1 MQVRK
6 ESDASYRKYQLKN
19 RPNEKI
25 RPFYKWKDGFI
36 DRYLNRGSLQP
47 TDIPA
52 VAIEPPRPSF
62 LEGLHDQQQASPNNC
77 EEVKLPSL
85 SKPEESDDYT
95 LRSNLFNRTDKISPV
110 SRYYYNSFGT
120 VSREGRTKKR
130 SSI

>member
-1 MQVRK
+1 M
-6 ESDASYRKYQLKN
+6 KN
-19 RPNEKI
+19 RSNEKL

-62 LEGLHDQQQASPNNC
+62 LEGYHDQLQASPRA
-77 EEVKLPSL
+77 EERVKLPSL
-85 SKPEESDDYT
+85 SKPEESDDYA

-120 VSREGRTKKR
+120 VSREGRKKKR
-130 SSI
+130 SGVQA